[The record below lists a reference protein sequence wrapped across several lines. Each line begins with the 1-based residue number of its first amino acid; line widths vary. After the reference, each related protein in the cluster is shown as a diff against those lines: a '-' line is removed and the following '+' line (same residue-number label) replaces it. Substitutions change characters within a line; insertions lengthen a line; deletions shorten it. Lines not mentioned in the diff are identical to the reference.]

1 MTAQVIPVRTM
12 EPVQTESTDSTAAV
26 RKGLMERDVKKV
38 TVSNTLHEKN
48 SFLCTC
54 VKGYT
59 GSTCQTGKTTITLE
73 QSSK

>member
-38 TVSNTLHEKN
+38 TVSNTLHE
-48 SFLCTC
+48 
-54 VKGYT
+54 
-59 GSTCQTGKTTITLE
+59 QI
-73 QSSK
+73 Q